1 MTTIAVIGAGRVG
14 ATLGKRWAELGHQV
28 TFGVRDPDNERAR
41 AVNGVA
47 IADAVEGTDV
57 VVLATPY
64 GAVGDAIAAAG
75 DLTGKI
81 VVDCTN
87 PIGPDG
93 LLVGTTSSGAEQV
106 AAHAVGANVVKAFNS
121 TGSETMDNPKYPGA
135 PLTMLLA
142 GDDDDAKA
150 TVAQLASDL
159 GFEPIDL
166 GPLEA
171 ARYLEPFAMVWITLA
186 MRQGLGRE
194 IGFAL
199 LRR

>member
-14 ATLGKRWAELGHQV
+14 ATLGQRWRELGHDV
-28 TFGVRDPDNERAR
+28 AFGVRDPSGERAH
-41 AVNGVA
+41 AVGGVA
-47 IADAVEGTDV
+47 IADAVAGAEV
-57 VVLATPY
+57 VVIATPF
-64 GAVGDAIAAAG
+64 GAVADAIGAAG

-106 AAHAVGANVVKAFNS
+106 AAHAVGANVVKAFNT
-121 TGSETMDNPKYPGA
+121 TGAENMGDPKYPSGA
-135 PLTMLLA
+135 LTMLLA

-159 GFEPIDL
+159 GFEPVDL
-166 GPLEA
+166 GPLET

-186 MRQGLGRE
+186 MRQGFGRD
-194 IGFAL
+194 IGFTL
-199 LRR
+199 QRR